1 MAGQYDPK
9 VRLPEHLYVALRR
22 EAEGRGKSVSE
33 VVEEAVTEHLAAA
46 GSVTDTLRRAVDEA
60 LQPHV
65 RRLAALTSKAVL
77 QAAMSKWLVAAALE
91 VIPAPAKDARIA
103 YPDQDRLLDD
113 ARKFAVEDLRARR
126 RGEGVT
132 EAEAEEMQALAG
144 ARGEMP

>member
-1 MAGQYDPK
+1 MAGQNDPK
-9 VRLPEHLYVALRR
+9 VRVPEILYARLQR
-22 EAEGRGKSVSE
+22 EAESRGKSVSE

-65 RRLAALTSKAVL
+65 RRLAALASKAVL
-77 QAAMSKWLVAAALE
+77 QAAMSKWLVAAAIE
-91 VIPAPAKDARIA
+91 VLPDPGSAKIA
-103 YPDQDRLLDD
+103 YRDQDRLLED

-132 EAEAEEMQALAG
+132 EAEAEAMQAIVEAG
-144 ARGEMP
+144 HGETP